1 MRQEVITVSKKMD
14 DEKNMNE
21 GFDIPGEGVMD
32 EDEIIDEVI
41 EEDLKADARKKK
53 DKKPKKG
60 DAAKIQELEKQVAEL
75 ENKYYMAYADAQNLA
90 KRAKVD
96 AEHMVNNK
104 VSSMVQHILPALDNF
119 ERAVSIK
126 TDDEKTLN
134 FLKGFKMVYDQLYSA
149 LEREGVKQIEAV
161 GKEFNPELHQSLGTV
176 EDEKYIP
183 NTVAQEVQKGY
194 TFRGKVIRPAMVKIT
209 KE

>member
-1 MRQEVITVSKKMD
+1 MITVSKKMD

-41 EEDLKADARKKK
+41 EEDLKADTRKKK